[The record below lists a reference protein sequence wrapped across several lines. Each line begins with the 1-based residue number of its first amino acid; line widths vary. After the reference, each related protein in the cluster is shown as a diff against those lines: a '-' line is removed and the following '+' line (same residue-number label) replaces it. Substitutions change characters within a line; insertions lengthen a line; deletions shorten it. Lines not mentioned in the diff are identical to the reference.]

1 MGKMDGK
8 VFLVYGG
15 ADGMAK
21 ASAKLFAKEGAKV
34 VIADLSEEGAKNVVA
49 EIEAAG
55 GTAAYVVGNAMVEED
70 IKKAV
75 DFAVDTYGKL
85 DCMQYQPGINP
96 ASPIIALDTE
106 KWNACLTL
114 NLTGPFLATK
124 YAAPKMIET
133 AGGGAIVLTS
143 SLNSTVPYVWYSAYC
158 ATKAGVDMFARV
170 AALEFAPKVRV
181 NTICPGFM
189 NTQQIAP
196 FTQNPEVM
204 KVVMEN
210 HCTDR
215 IGQPDD
221 YANLALFLCS
231 DDAGYITGSNVI
243 MDGGGRNFGYPNIMP
258 PFLAGLEAAGIK
270 IEDLV

>member
-55 GTAAYVVGNAMVEED
+55 GTAACIVCNAMVEED

-75 DFAVDTYGKL
+75 DFAAETYGKL
-85 DCMQYQPGINP
+85 DCMQYQPGVNP
-96 ASPIIALDTE
+96 ATPIAMLPIE
-106 KWNACLTL
+106 KWNAALTL
-114 NLTGPFLATK
+114 NLTGSFLAIK

-143 SLNSTVPYVWYSAYC
+143 SLNSTVPYTWYSAYC
-158 ATKAGVDMFARV
+158 ATKAGVDMLARV
-170 AALEFAPKVRV
+170 AALEFAPSVRV
-181 NTICPGFM
+181 NTINPGFM

-215 IGQPDD
+215 IGQVED

-258 PFLAGLEAAGIK
+258 PFLAGLEAAGIS
-270 IEDLV
+270 INDLI